1 LRGFISLNEGL
12 ESIGGIQEER
22 RKMYQAGEEVED
34 NVEHYRRHKF
44 DRYVCDYTPQGFCK
58 GMHKSIRSLLLNDR
72 SLIIER
78 VDLSNADKSVH
89 SGGIVRNGTFLS
101 WVLWTYKTEKNRAAP
116 LLWKPADAFGVLK
129 VI

>member
-1 LRGFISLNEGL
+1 
-12 ESIGGIQEER
+12 
-22 RKMYQAGEEVED
+22 
-34 NVEHYRRHKF
+34 
-44 DRYVCDYTPQGFCK
+44 
-58 GMHKSIRSLLLNDR
+58 MHKSIRSLLLNDR
-72 SLIIER
+72 SLIVER

-89 SGGIVRNGTFLS
+89 SGGIVRNGTLLS